1 MKVFISASVNIF
13 EVEVE
18 PTDTID
24 QLRVKF
30 IEKYGHSFRTRFKGR
45 IISEGKILL
54 MPTIVTLNLSK
65 GEIERERKILANYG
79 VKEGTKMYFLPFL
92 LSGGSDICYV
102 RLAGPARPEG
112 EEKRKY
118 GYYRVLMPNLTLEEF
133 KLRILEEEI
142 QYFNEEGKSL
152 LGIMSRE
159 ENQEI
164 QSLKNESNTIIER
177 IRSNTNLNKQAKEKE
192 TDVEKKRL
200 ESCLSPKLAVISN
213 EMVLSYNGQAMLQND
228 RHMSTDY
235 KVSVGSTL
243 DVIRVK
249 NRDYDPPPWSVD
261 ISIQLKSGDNFSLIL
276 YDGLYGDQ
284 TISDLP
290 IRVLKERIKSNF
302 SCNHD
307 HRRTARYCLCK
318 LCEDQ
323 FDVSYESIDASIED
337 QVLFYNSKL
346 MKDDRTFG
354 SYGIY
359 AGITGVTI
367 RLFSEAD
374 ANKYQKHQKDAIYNF
389 VYSVGY
395 KRSNSYLGVQ
405 QPSDCS
411 ADKMLPLFRT
421 LPAFLVKLIAILY
434 VGEFLFP

>member
-177 IRSNTNLNKQAKEKE
+177 IRSNTNLNK
-192 TDVEKKRL
+192 D
-200 ESCLSPKLAVISN
+200 
-213 EMVLSYNGQAMLQND
+213 
-228 RHMSTDY
+228 
-235 KVSVGSTL
+235 
-243 DVIRVK
+243 
-249 NRDYDPPPWSVD
+249 
-261 ISIQLKSGDNFSLIL
+261 SL
-276 YDGLYGDQ
+276 
-284 TISDLP
+284 
-290 IRVLKERIKSNF
+290 
-302 SCNHD
+302 
-307 HRRTARYCLCK
+307 
-318 LCEDQ
+318 
-323 FDVSYESIDASIED
+323 
-337 QVLFYNSKL
+337 
-346 MKDDRTFG
+346 
-354 SYGIY
+354 
-359 AGITGVTI
+359 
-367 RLFSEAD
+367 
-374 ANKYQKHQKDAIYNF
+374 
-389 VYSVGY
+389 
-395 KRSNSYLGVQ
+395 
-405 QPSDCS
+405 
-411 ADKMLPLFRT
+411 LFRWAFHFVFVA
-421 LPAFLVKLIAILY
+421 LAFLICSKAFNGAPRSQPTSMSQTRTNLNKVKLTGCLRPVIVALTIIILSKTFD
-434 VGEFLFP
+434 GTL